1 MSALS
6 EIPVKEFLERVK
18 AQGIHLEANGDRI
31 HVGWP
36 EKTPDPE
43 IRQAIIDRKPKI
55 MEALAEQQ
63 YYLDLLEIM
72 RSPKY
77 GLDQE
82 TAEQEAGEIIDEYR
96 LRKKQRIKGNL
107 K

>member
-1 MSALS
+1 
-6 EIPVKEFLERVK
+6 VD
-18 AQGIHLEANGDRI
+18 GDRI
-31 HVGWP
+31 NVGWP

-72 RSPKY
+72 QSPKF

-82 TAEQEAGEIIDEYR
+82 TAEREAGEIIVQYR
-96 LRKKQRIKGNL
+96 LQKKQRIKGNL